1 MDSFVVGLA
10 CGLAVAVIVS
20 AIMMFKVSDEKKK
33 AKEEIEKYKKL
44 LADKMEVEA
53 EGIRKLKD
61 ENEKL
66 KEANK
71 NLEVEIRVLSEKSDK
86 RDSRTL
92 QIVRRALESLM
103 TENPEF
109 AQVWQDAYR
118 KSEEA
123 ASGGF
128 WTRFIPQRK
137 KIAEAESQRIPDD
150 E

>member
-92 QIVRRALESLM
+92 QIVRRALEVETGKPVVTSQNAKDFQQLI
-103 TENPEF
+103 TDIVE
-109 AQVWQDAYR
+109 DAAAL
-118 KSEEA
+118 SEHPV
-123 ASGGF
+123 G
-128 WTRFIPQRK
+128 K
-137 KIAEAESQRIPDD
+137 DD
-150 E
+150 NTGE